1 MTKKA
6 AQKVKG
12 SSSKMKKDKALTQMS
27 AKPKAPAPKN
37 PVKPAAKPDPRY
49 TQAVQNFEAAMKALQ
64 GQKFD
69 KAKALLEKVLE
80 GPSRELADRAR
91 MYMNVCNQQL
101 SKSSTSF
108 KTSEEH
114 YDYAVALINGGN
126 FVDARTHLEKILK
139 QNPKADYATYG
150 LAVLDC
156 LTNRTEEA
164 LRNLQQAIKLNP
176 NNRFQ
181 ARNDSD
187 FNTMADDPRFTELI
201 YPEPGEYEAAVA
213 EGNAPQKKR

>member
-1 MTKKA
+1 MKKKA

-12 SSSKMKKDKALTQMS
+12 SSSKSNNNRAVTKMS
-27 AKPKAPAPKN
+27 AKSKAPVPKALPKTA
-37 PVKPAAKPDPRY
+37 VKPDPRY
-49 TQAVQNFEAAMKALQ
+49 TQAVQNFEAGMKALQ

-69 KAKALLEKVLE
+69 KAKAILEKVLE

-91 MYMNVCNQQL
+91 MYLNVCNQQL
-101 SKSSTSF
+101 TKSTTSF

-114 YDYAVALINGGN
+114 YDYAVALLNGGN
-126 FVDARTHLEKILK
+126 YVDARTHLEKILK
-139 QNPKADYATYG
+139 QNAKADYAVYG

-164 LRNLQQAIKLNP
+164 LRNLQQAIKMNP

-187 FNTMADDPRFTELI
+187 FKAMADDPRFTELI
-201 YPEPGEYEAAVA
+201 YPEPGEYEAAIA
-213 EGNAPQKKR
+213 DKR

>member
-1 MTKKA
+1 MKKKA
-6 AQKVKG
+6 AQRVKG
-12 SSSKMKKDKALTQMS
+12 STSKSQNFKAVTKMS
-27 AKPKAPAPKN
+27 AKPKAPAPKIAPKP
-37 PVKPAAKPDPRY
+37 PVKPDPRY
-49 TQAVQNFEAAMKALQ
+49 TQAVQNFEAGMKALQ

-91 MYMNVCNQQL
+91 MYLNVCNQQL

-108 KTSEEH
+108 KTPEEH

-126 FVDARTHLEKILK
+126 YVDARTHLEKILK
-139 QNPKADYATYG
+139 QNPKADYAIYG

-156 LTNRTEEA
+156 LTNRTEDA
-164 LRNLQQAIKLNP
+164 LRNLQQAIKMNP

-187 FNTMADDPRFTELI
+187 FNAMADDPRFTELI
-201 YPEPGEYEAAVA
+201 YPEPGEYEAALA
-213 EGNAPQKKR
+213 EGHPPQKKF

>member
-1 MTKKA
+1 MKKKA

-12 SSSKMKKDKALTQMS
+12 SSAKSKNHKAFTKMS
-27 AKPKAPAPKN
+27 AKSKAPAAKVPA
-37 PVKPAAKPDPRY
+37 KPITKPDPRY
-49 TQAVQNFEAAMKALQ
+49 TQAVQNFEGAMKALQ

-91 MYMNVCNQQL
+91 MYINVCNQQMA
-101 SKSSTSF
+101 KTSTNF

-114 YDYAVALINGGN
+114 YDYAVALMNGGN
-126 FVDARTHLEKILK
+126 YVDARAHLEKILK
-139 QNPKADYATYG
+139 QNPKADYAVYG

-156 LTNRTEEA
+156 LTNRTEDA

-213 EGNAPQKKR
+213 EGNLPPKKR

>member
-1 MTKKA
+1 MKKKA

-12 SSSKMKKDKALTQMS
+12 SSSKFKQNKAVTKMS
-27 AKPKAPAPKN
+27 AKTKAPAVKP
-37 PVKPAAKPDPRY
+37 PAKPAAKPDPRY
-49 TQAVQNFEAAMKALQ
+49 TQAVQNFEGAMRALQ

-101 SKSSTSF
+101 VKTSTSF

-114 YDYAVALINGGN
+114 YDYAVALMNGGDY
-126 FVDARTHLEKILK
+126 VDARAHLEKILK
-139 QNPKADYATYG
+139 QNPKADYAIYG

-156 LTNRTEEA
+156 LTNRTEDA
-164 LRNLQQAIKLNP
+164 LRNLQQAIKMNP
-176 NNRFQ
+176 SNRFQ

-201 YPEPGEYEAAVA
+201 YPEPGEYEAAFA
-213 EGNAPQKKR
+213 EGKTPAKK

>member
-1 MTKKA
+1 MKKKV

-12 SSSKMKKDKALTQMS
+12 STSKPQKFKAVNKMS
-27 AKPKAPAPKN
+27 AKPKAPAQKIAP
-37 PVKPAAKPDPRY
+37 KPAAKPDPRY
-49 TQAVQNFEAAMKALQ
+49 TQAVQNFEAGMKALQ

-91 MYMNVCNQQL
+91 MYVNVCNQQL

-108 KTSEEH
+108 KTAEEH

-126 FVDARTHLEKILK
+126 YVDARTHLEKILK
-139 QNPKADYATYG
+139 QNPKADYAVYG

-156 LTNRTEEA
+156 LTNRTEDA
-164 LRNLQQAIKLNP
+164 LRNLQQAIKMNP

-187 FNTMADDPRFTELI
+187 FNAMADDPRFTELI
-201 YPEPGEYEAAVA
+201 YPEPGEYEAAMA
-213 EGNAPQKKR
+213 EGNPPQKKF

>member
-1 MTKKA
+1 MKKKV

-12 SSSKMKKDKALTQMS
+12 SSSKSQKSKAVTTMS
-27 AKPKAPAPKN
+27 AKSKAPAPKAA
-37 PVKPAAKPDPRY
+37 PKPAAKPDPRY
-49 TQAVQNFEAAMKALQ
+49 TQAVQNFEAGMKALQ

-91 MYMNVCNQQL
+91 MYLNVCNQQL
-101 SKSSTSF
+101 SKTATSF

-126 FVDARTHLEKILK
+126 YVDARTHLEKILK
-139 QNPKADYATYG
+139 QNPKADYAVYG

-156 LTNRTEEA
+156 LTNRVEDA
-164 LRNLQQAIKLNP
+164 LRNLQQAIKMNP

-187 FNTMADDPRFTELI
+187 FNAVADDPRFTELI
-201 YPEPGEYEAAVA
+201 YPEPGEYEAAMV
-213 EGNAPQKKR
+213 EGNPPQKKL